1 MKHEIVVFDFFDSFV
16 RPKKEEIMQI
26 LKGRLVL
33 IACLVLQGQ
42 LTPAFDSPAAI
53 DQLNPVTAAAQRVS
67 LRGGLLSI
75 HARQAAW
82 AQVLH
87 EITKQSG
94 IRFHY
99 AIPLEGS
106 VTASFTD
113 LPLKQALQ
121 RLFGPEANFIFRY
134 PQKADQ
140 ASPRGV
146 PAEVWILGEVSGAGA
161 DASRSTAEHKSSAS
175 GSDATASNLP
185 DQDDPSSVETEN
197 SQAEQQNIDTL
208 LETTKAEDP
217 TLRMQALSA
226 LAASDKA
233 DETIV
238 RSVLDAALADEDA
251 GVRGQAVQALANRE
265 GSEAIGL
272 LRQALRDS
280 DPSVRLMA
288 VDSIVPQEQG
298 IALLQEALSDG
309 DETVRYRA
317 ASKLKEGGIASGKP
331 E

>member
-1 MKHEIVVFDFFDSFV
+1 MPYNTYPTVGGRRV
-16 RPKKEEIMQI
+16 R
-26 LKGRLVL
+26 RLVL
-33 IACLVLQGQ
+33 TACLVLQGQ
-42 LTPAFDSPAAI
+42 LTPAFDSPADI
-53 DQLNPVTAAAQRVS
+53 EHLNPVAPAPQRVS
-67 LRGGLLSI
+67 LRDGFLSI

-94 IRFHY
+94 IRFHFT
-99 AIPLEGS
+99 IPLEGS

-113 LPLKQALQ
+113 LPLKEALK

-146 PAEVWILGEVSGAGA
+146 PSEVWILGEVSAA
-161 DASRSTAEHKSSAS
+161 SVDASRSTAEHKSSAS
-175 GSDATASNLP
+175 GSDAAASSLP
-185 DQDDPSSVETEN
+185 PSVETEN
-197 SQAEQQNIDTL
+197 SQAEQENIDAL
-208 LETTKAEDP
+208 LETTRAEDP
-217 TLRMQALSA
+217 RLRMHALSA
-226 LAASDKA
+226 LAASGKA

-238 RSVLDAALADEDA
+238 RSALDAALADEDA
-251 GVRGQAVQALANRE
+251 GVRAQAVQALANRG
-265 GSEAIGL
+265 GSAAIGL

-288 VDSIVPQEQG
+288 VDSVVPQEQG
-298 IALLQEALSDG
+298 IALLREALSDG

-317 ASKLKEGGIASGKP
+317 ASKLKEAGIASGKP

>member
-1 MKHEIVVFDFFDSFV
+1 MVYNTHPIVGGRGV
-16 RPKKEEIMQI
+16 P
-26 LKGRLVL
+26 RLVL
-33 IACLVLQGQ
+33 TACLVLQGQ

-53 DQLNPVTAAAQRVS
+53 DQLNPVTAVAKRVS
-67 LRGGLLSI
+67 LRDGLLSI

-82 AQVLH
+82 AQLLH

-106 VTASFTD
+106 VTTSFTD
-113 LPLKQALQ
+113 LPLKQALK

-140 ASPRGV
+140 ASPGGV
-146 PAEVWILGEVSGAGA
+146 PAEVWILGEASGARV
-161 DASRSTAEHKSSAS
+161 DASRSTAEHKSSAL
-175 GSDATASNLP
+175 GSDAAASDPP

-197 SQAEQQNIDTL
+197 SHAERENIDTL
-208 LETTKAEDP
+208 LETTRAEDP
-217 TLRMQALSA
+217 MLRMQALSA

-233 DETIV
+233 DDETIV
-238 RSVLDAALADEDA
+238 RSALDAALADEDA
-251 GVRGQAVQALANRE
+251 GVRGQAVQALANR
-265 GSEAIGL
+265 GGPEAIGL

-280 DPSVRLMA
+280 EPSVRLMA
-288 VDSIVPQEQG
+288 VDSVVPQEQG

-317 ASKLKEGGIASGKP
+317 ASKLKEGGIASDKP

>member
-1 MKHEIVVFDFFDSFV
+1 MVYNTHSIVGGRGV
-16 RPKKEEIMQI
+16 P
-26 LKGRLVL
+26 RLVL
-33 IACLVLQGQ
+33 TACLVLQGQ
-42 LTPAFDSPAAI
+42 LIPAFDSPVAI
-53 DQLNPVTAAAQRVS
+53 DQLNPVTAVAQRVS
-67 LRGGLLSI
+67 LRDGLLSI

-113 LPLKQALQ
+113 LPLKQALK
-121 RLFGPEANFIFRY
+121 RLFGAEANFIFRD

-140 ASPRGV
+140 ASPGGV
-146 PAEVWILGEVSGAGA
+146 PAEVWILGEASGARV

-175 GSDATASNLP
+175 GSDAAASNLP

-197 SQAEQQNIDTL
+197 SHAEQENIDTL
-208 LETTKAEDP
+208 LETTRAEDP
-217 TLRMQALSA
+217 MLRMQALSA

-238 RSVLDAALADEDA
+238 RSALDAALADEDA
-251 GVRGQAVQALANRE
+251 GVRGQAVQALANR
-265 GSEAIGL
+265 GGPEAIGL

-288 VDSIVPQEQG
+288 VDSVVPQEQG
-298 IALLQEALSDG
+298 IALLLEALSDG